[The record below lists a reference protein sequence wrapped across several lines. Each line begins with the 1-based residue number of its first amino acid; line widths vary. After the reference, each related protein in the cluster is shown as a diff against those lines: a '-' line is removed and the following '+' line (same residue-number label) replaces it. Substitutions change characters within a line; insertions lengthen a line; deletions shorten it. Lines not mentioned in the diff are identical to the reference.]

1 MARDVKSKPAVSLV
15 RQKLFRATAGMTL
28 HEQSQLAST
37 LETTGN
43 NVLEAIQKMKK
54 ATKAQQ
60 KHTKHTSVKFEWL
73 HDLAHLRKL
82 EDTATKEL
90 DALLIKYLND
100 ATTTC
105 SSGQSCAPA
114 PHHNNDPTTPHSDG
128 LDDYGS
134 ALQSFVDHMQHHR
147 LDWIKQ
153 MHAHRDT
160 RHSMHQLVARVHA
173 DKAVQGPTWMARV
186 KADLQNV
193 MIDAIVGHHVV
204 WEQLATEA
212 SATIQTLTATT
223 VTLQPCL
230 RSMGHTNTG
239 NQDMTETDDHKSIL
253 DKLGGVE
260 CPDVALKASL
270 QVQLDAIHQRHSHE
284 LQQLHQTF
292 LAQCGEPNATVAM
305 SKTGGWSDHD
315 HDRYIKLF
323 KDCDPKGIRNDPFL
337 SRVAAQLTNHNVDA
351 IRHHDTWYRCVRR
364 VATLKQDRLNEHA
377 RRIQSFLDEAS
388 AAMAA
393 ATAAAVSATAKDE
406 EWAQRMADQALM
418 HAKVERFK
426 GKRDAKADMAAH
438 QAEIAR
444 LEADAIQV
452 AADRKR
458 LKEHEL
464 KKKLLQ
470 DHRSWQRVD
479 MLAQDEATALKRA
492 IEVEELK
499 ERDAVNA
506 ERVAFRVE
514 EYEQK
519 CDDAKRRAIQRA
531 DDEAERLR
539 VLEAIKQETP
549 YAEKLNQ
556 IEMDPERTRQPTVA
570 FTANVDAIQDGLG
583 VHETGLFP
591 SHGYDTDKLFKDAR
605 FKLGLALRDAGLGS
619 TDYARKAMSTIT
631 VRNTGAYRHTPQAPT
646 QLW

>member
-1 MARDVKSKPAVSLV
+1 MTGTVCTHQNAKKLV
-15 RQKLFRATAGMTL
+15 
-28 HEQSQLAST
+28 
-37 LETTGN
+37 
-43 NVLEAIQKMKK
+43 
-54 ATKAQQ
+54 
-60 KHTKHTSVKFEWL
+60 
-73 HDLAHLRKL
+73 
-82 EDTATKEL
+82 
-90 DALLIKYLND
+90 
-100 ATTTC
+100 
-105 SSGQSCAPA
+105 
-114 PHHNNDPTTPHSDG
+114 
-128 LDDYGS
+128 
-134 ALQSFVDHMQHHR
+134 HR
-147 LDWIKQ
+147 I
-153 MHAHRDT
+153 RCP
-160 RHSMHQLVARVHA
+160 RY
-173 DKAVQGPTWMARV
+173 
-186 KADLQNV
+186 
-193 MIDAIVGHHVV
+193 I
-204 WEQLATEA
+204 
-212 SATIQTLTATT
+212 
-223 VTLQPCL
+223 
-230 RSMGHTNTG
+230 
-239 NQDMTETDDHKSIL
+239 ETDDHKSIL

-292 LAQCGEPNATVAM
+292 LAQCGEPNATVAV

-315 HDRYIKLF
+315 HDHYIKLF

-470 DHRSWQRVD
+470 DHRY
-479 MLAQDEATALKRA
+479 
-492 IEVEELK
+492 
-499 ERDAVNA
+499 NH
-506 ERVAFRVE
+506 
-514 EYEQK
+514 
-519 CDDAKRRAIQRA
+519 
-531 DDEAERLR
+531 RLR

-549 YAEKLNQ
+549 YAEKLSQ
-556 IEMDPERTRQPTVA
+556 IERTRQPTVA

-605 FKLGLALRDAGLGS
+605 FKLGLALRVREETCKFVLTAAGADGC
-619 TDYARKAMSTIT
+619 AAMSTIT
-631 VRNTGAYRHTPQAPT
+631 VRNTGAYRHTPQAST

>member
-1 MARDVKSKPAVSLV
+1 MTGTVCTHQNAKKLV
-15 RQKLFRATAGMTL
+15 RR
-28 HEQSQLAST
+28 
-37 LETTGN
+37 
-43 NVLEAIQKMKK
+43 I
-54 ATKAQQ
+54 
-60 KHTKHTSVKFEWL
+60 
-73 HDLAHLRKL
+73 RCPRY
-82 EDTATKEL
+82 
-90 DALLIKYLND
+90 I
-100 ATTTC
+100 
-105 SSGQSCAPA
+105 
-114 PHHNNDPTTPHSDG
+114 
-128 LDDYGS
+128 
-134 ALQSFVDHMQHHR
+134 
-147 LDWIKQ
+147 
-153 MHAHRDT
+153 
-160 RHSMHQLVARVHA
+160 
-173 DKAVQGPTWMARV
+173 
-186 KADLQNV
+186 
-193 MIDAIVGHHVV
+193 
-204 WEQLATEA
+204 
-212 SATIQTLTATT
+212 
-223 VTLQPCL
+223 
-230 RSMGHTNTG
+230 
-239 NQDMTETDDHKSIL
+239 ETDDHKSIL

-292 LAQCGEPNATVAM
+292 LAECGEPNATVAM

-315 HDRYIKLF
+315 HDHYIKLF
-323 KDCDPKGIRNDPFL
+323 KDC
-337 SRVAAQLTNHNVDA
+337 
-351 IRHHDTWYRCVRR
+351 
-364 VATLKQDRLNEHA
+364 
-377 RRIQSFLDEAS
+377 
-388 AAMAA
+388 
-393 ATAAAVSATAKDE
+393 
-406 EWAQRMADQALM
+406 
-418 HAKVERFK
+418 
-426 GKRDAKADMAAH
+426 KRDAKADMAAH

-470 DHRSWQRVD
+470 DHSWQQVD

-492 IEVEELK
+492 IEAEELK

-514 EYEQK
+514 EYE
-519 CDDAKRRAIQRA
+519 
-531 DDEAERLR
+531 RLR

-556 IEMDPERTRQPTVA
+556 IERTRQPTVA

-591 SHGYDTDKLFKDAR
+591 SHGYDTEKLFKDAR

>member
-1 MARDVKSKPAVSLV
+1 MTGTVCTHQNAKKLV
-15 RQKLFRATAGMTL
+15 RR
-28 HEQSQLAST
+28 
-37 LETTGN
+37 
-43 NVLEAIQKMKK
+43 I
-54 ATKAQQ
+54 
-60 KHTKHTSVKFEWL
+60 
-73 HDLAHLRKL
+73 RCPRY
-82 EDTATKEL
+82 
-90 DALLIKYLND
+90 I
-100 ATTTC
+100 
-105 SSGQSCAPA
+105 
-114 PHHNNDPTTPHSDG
+114 
-128 LDDYGS
+128 
-134 ALQSFVDHMQHHR
+134 
-147 LDWIKQ
+147 
-153 MHAHRDT
+153 
-160 RHSMHQLVARVHA
+160 
-173 DKAVQGPTWMARV
+173 
-186 KADLQNV
+186 
-193 MIDAIVGHHVV
+193 
-204 WEQLATEA
+204 
-212 SATIQTLTATT
+212 
-223 VTLQPCL
+223 
-230 RSMGHTNTG
+230 
-239 NQDMTETDDHKSIL
+239 ETDDHKSIL

-292 LAQCGEPNATVAM
+292 LAECGEPNATVAV

-315 HDRYIKLF
+315 HDHYIKLF

-377 RRIQSFLDEAS
+377 RRIQSFRDEAS

-406 EWAQRMADQALM
+406 EWAQRMADQAFM

-444 LEADAIQV
+444 LEAYAIQV

-464 KKKLLQ
+464 KKNCC
-470 DHRSWQRVD
+470 RIT
-479 MLAQDEATALKRA
+479 DEATALKRA
-492 IEVEELK
+492 IEAEELK

-514 EYEQK
+514 EYE
-519 CDDAKRRAIQRA
+519 
-531 DDEAERLR
+531 RLR

-556 IEMDPERTRQPTVA
+556 IERTRQPTVA

-605 FKLGLALRDAGLGS
+605 FKLGLALR
-619 TDYARKAMSTIT
+619 AMSTIT